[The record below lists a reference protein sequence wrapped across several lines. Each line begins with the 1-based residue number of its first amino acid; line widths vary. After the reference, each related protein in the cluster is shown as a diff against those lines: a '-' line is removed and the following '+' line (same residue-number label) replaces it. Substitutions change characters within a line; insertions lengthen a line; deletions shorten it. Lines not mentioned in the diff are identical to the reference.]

1 MLTTVDDLLNVLN
14 MYKELY
20 PEFGKYAICIDAA
33 DNDAKLPDLKSIEVH
48 IDSDIGQVELSPDI
62 DWD

>member
-33 DNDAKLPDLKSIEVH
+33 DKDAKLPDLKSVVMFV
-48 IDSDIGQVELSPDI
+48 DSDNGQVELSPDI